1 MTFPPFLSPGDR
13 ILIVSPGKAIES
25 SHIEYAK
32 QYFGSLG
39 FVVEV
44 GKHAL
49 GSFNYFSGTDQERL
63 DDFQWALDHPDAK
76 AIVCARGGYGCVRI
90 VGKLRWAN
98 FLRHPKWIAGF
109 SDVTVLHA
117 QAQRYGIASLHS
129 TMPLNFRENTP
140 EALNSLVDA
149 LTGKQLAYNWKS
161 NDFNKPGEAE
171 GMLVGGNLSI
181 LYSLLATPQAA
192 QFDGSI
198 LFIEDVGE
206 QLYHLDRMLHAFSLS
221 GKLDKIS
228 GLIVGGMTDMRD
240 TSTPS
245 GFKMEQIIRDHLS
258 YSKIP
263 VAFDSPVGHI
273 EDNRTFIC
281 GSTAR
286 LAISNTGVT
295 LVQQFD

>member
-1 MTFPPFLSPGDR
+1 M
-13 ILIVSPGKAIES
+13 IVSPGKAIEADRV
-25 SHIEYAK
+25 EYAK
-32 QYFGSLG
+32 HYFESLG
-39 FVVEV
+39 FRAEI

-63 DDFQWALDHPDAK
+63 EDFQWALDHLDAK

-90 VGKLRWAN
+90 VEKLRWAN

-140 EALNSLVDA
+140 EALDSLIDA
-149 LTGKQLAYNWKS
+149 LTGKALTYDWES
-161 NDFNKPGEAE
+161 GELNKEGEAE

-181 LYSLLATPQAA
+181 LYSLLATPLST

-206 QLYHLDRMLHAFSLS
+206 QLYHLDRMFYALSLS
-221 GKLDKIS
+221 GKLGKIN

-240 TSTPS
+240 TATTS
-245 GFKMEQIIRDHLS
+245 GFQVEQIIRDHLG

-263 VAFDSPVGHI
+263 VAFHAPVGHI
-273 EDNRTFIC
+273 DNNRAFVC
-281 GSTAR
+281 GSAAR
-286 LAISNTGVT
+286 LTVSKTGVT
-295 LVQQFD
+295 LVQRFG